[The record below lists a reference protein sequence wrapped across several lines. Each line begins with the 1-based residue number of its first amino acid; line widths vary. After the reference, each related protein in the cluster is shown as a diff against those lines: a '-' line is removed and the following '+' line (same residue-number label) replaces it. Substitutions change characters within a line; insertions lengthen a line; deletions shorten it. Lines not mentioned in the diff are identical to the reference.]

1 MSRNGQLILQAGLK
15 PLQFKNPSYV
25 GVTHDDD
32 IVVSDY
38 FSKKIAVFDAHTH
51 DLKFTYGNKAE
62 DKKLSYPRGVAVDLD
77 GNLLIA
83 DNYNGK
89 VMRGQSPLWD
99 SKPKKN

>member
-1 MSRNGQLILQAGLK
+1 MLQAGLK

-25 GVTHDDD
+25 SVTHDDD
-32 IVVSDY
+32 IIVSDY

-51 DLKFTYGNKAE
+51 DLKYTYGNKKE
-62 DKKLSYPRGVAVDLD
+62 DKKLSYPRGVAVDLE

-89 VMRGQSPLWD
+89 VQHRHIFTLYFVLNRLLCS
-99 SKPKKN
+99 